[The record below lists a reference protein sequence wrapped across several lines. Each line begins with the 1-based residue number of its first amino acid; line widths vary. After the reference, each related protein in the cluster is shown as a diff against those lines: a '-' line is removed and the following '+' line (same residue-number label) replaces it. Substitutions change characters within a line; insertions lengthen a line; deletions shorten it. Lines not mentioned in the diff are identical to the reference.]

1 MTTKT
6 ISVIPSWES
15 ITPLLLDMYE
25 RKNDNTAFILS
36 QFMNMARAADKWNE
50 HVTTTQTKEN

>member
-1 MTTKT
+1 MK
-6 ISVIPSWES
+6 SVDVTPTWES
-15 ITPLLLDMYE
+15 ILPLLLDLYE

-50 HVTTTQTKEN
+50 HVTTTQTKET

>member
-25 RKNDNTAFILS
+25 RGGDNNRFILS
-36 QFMNMARAADKWNE
+36 QFMSMARAADKWNE
-50 HVTTTQTKEN
+50 HVTSTKTAPQ

>member
-15 ITPLLLDMYE
+15 ILPLLLDMYHRE
-25 RKNDNTAFILS
+25 GDNKRFILS

-50 HVTTTQTKEN
+50 HVTNQTKEN

>member
-50 HVTTTQTKEN
+50 HVTNQTKEN

>member
-50 HVTTTQTKEN
+50 HVTNQTTPQ